1 MYNFAQN
8 IKKIFLKMHVS
19 EICVK
24 RIPVNQEL
32 GVFYFTCLNQ
42 VFTGLI
48 KINNWD
54 IWIPSNIVFHEF

>member
-32 GVFYFTCLNQ
+32 HMSKSSFYWF
-42 VFTGLI
+42 
-48 KINNWD
+48 D
-54 IWIPSNIVFHEF
+54 